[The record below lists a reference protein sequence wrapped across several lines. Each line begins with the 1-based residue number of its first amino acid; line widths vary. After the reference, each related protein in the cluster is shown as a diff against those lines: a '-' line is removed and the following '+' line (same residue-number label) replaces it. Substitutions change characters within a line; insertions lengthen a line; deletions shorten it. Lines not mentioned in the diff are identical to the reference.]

1 MNGQEIITQFNNFVE
16 DELDQTTALIL
27 ISDAV
32 HEVEE
37 EVQPL
42 ILKKVDV
49 SKSTAAGQTSATA
62 IDLPTDIF
70 LPPDEISIGS
80 SSHYKQIPIDQQV
93 KYRDTAGYFWIDWV
107 TKKYHL
113 TGIQNSV
120 QIISFPYWYE
130 TNDITLTTSPVW
142 PDRFHRLVPLKMA
155 KLYFYIDQ
163 GDKTVNWS
171 PEWASEYERQLLR
184 FKDWDAKLKLKAL
197 HGQTPYPDDEA
208 VSGPNK
214 ISL

>member
-1 MNGQEIITQFNNFVE
+1 MTGQEILDQFSVLVE
-16 DELDQTTALIL
+16 DEIDQTAALQL
-27 ISDAV
+27 ASNAV

-49 SKSTAAGQTSATA
+49 SKSTAAGQTYTTA

-70 LPPDEISIGS
+70 LPPDEIRVGTEV
-80 SSHYKQIPIDQQV
+80 YKQIPIERQV
-93 KYRDTAGYFWIDWV
+93 EYRDLSGFFWIDWV
-107 TKKYHL
+107 AKKYYL
-113 TGIQNSV
+113 TGTQNSAQV
-120 QIISFPYWYE
+120 ISFPYWYE

-163 GDKTVNWS
+163 GDKGVNWS

-184 FKDWDAKLKLKAL
+184 FKDWDAKLKLQAL
-197 HGQTPYPDDEA
+197 HRQTPYPEDVIIMGAD
-208 VSGPNK
+208 K
-214 ISL
+214 ISGI